1 MAAMLSWED
10 KLNAL
15 IKLDSH
21 WTNAASKSSICASE
35 KNIVKLTVYSN
46 IPWPNHKQW
55 RVNHISNIKK
65 ITKWSTNTNDNLM
78 AYERFLHHA
87 PLWGESTHKGLAVLG
102 FDVFF
107 VVSRNKRLT
116 IVGDCRWYYWV
127 QSVSYFIM
135 IFITIT
141 GVFIPRAIPSEP
153 RI

>member
-1 MAAMLSWED
+1 
-10 KLNAL
+10 
-15 IKLDSH
+15 
-21 WTNAASKSSICASE
+21 
-35 KNIVKLTVYSN
+35 
-46 IPWPNHKQW
+46 
-55 RVNHISNIKK
+55 
-65 ITKWSTNTNDNLM
+65 M